1 MLLGFKTKLKLN
13 NQQRTQMAKHAGV
26 ARHAWNWGLGLTKQ
40 ILNHNQNNPSD
51 KIKFPSAIDL
61 HKWLVALV
69 KPQYP
74 WYYESSKCAPQFA
87 LRQLRDAWGRA
98 FKKRTAHGEVS
109 SPCGRSKKTSQP
121 PRFKRKGRNDSFTL
135 DGTIKVV
142 DHYKIQVPKIGVI
155 KTYERLP
162 LGYKPKS
169 VTISRKAD
177 HWFISFKIEVEPK
190 PTHKAVDTVGV
201 DLGVKTLAYL
211 STGVSFE
218 GAKAYQRY
226 EKRLSRLQWL
236 NRKKVIGS
244 HNWKKAQLKIAKLH
258 VKITN
263 IRQDTLHKITTYLAK
278 NHSKIVIED
287 LNVGGMLRKRCDP
300 APPTGARERAPRHG
314 KLATA
319 IADMGF
325 YEFRRQLE
333 YKCQLY
339 GSELIIADRWFP
351 SSKTCSN
358 CGWYNPD
365 LKLSDRWF
373 LCAECGS
380 FLDRDGNAAIN
391 LSRWSHHRTQAC
403 GQVAADS
410 LG

>member
-13 NQQRTQMAKHAGV
+13 NQQRTEMAKHAGV
-26 ARHAWNWGLGLTKQ
+26 ARHAWNWGNGLTKQ
-40 ILNHNQNNPSD
+40 ILDHNQNNPED

-98 FKKRTAHGEVS
+98 FKKT
-109 SPCGRSKKTSQP
+109 SKS
-121 PRFKRKGRNDSFTL
+121 PRFKKKGRNDSFTL

-142 DHYKIQVPKIGVI
+142 GHYQIQVPKIGVI
-155 KTYERLP
+155 KTYERLQ

-177 HWFISFKIEVEPK
+177 SWFISFKIEVEPK
-190 PTHKAVDTVGV
+190 PTHKTVEKVGV

-236 NRKKVIGS
+236 NRNKVIGS

-258 VKITN
+258 AKIAN

-278 NHSKIVIED
+278 NHSQIIIEN
-287 LNVGGMLRKRCDP
+287 LNVSGMLKN
-300 APPTGARERAPRHG
+300 G
-314 KLATA
+314 KLAKA

-325 YEFRRQLE
+325 HEFRRQLE

-339 GSELIIADRWFP
+339 GSELIVADRWFP

-391 LSRWSHHRTQAC
+391 LSRWSHHQT
-403 GQVAADS
+403 
-410 LG
+410 

>member
-1 MLLGFKTKLKLN
+1 MVMLLGFKTKLKLN

-26 ARHAWNWGLGLTKQ
+26 ARHAWNWGNGLTKQ
-40 ILNHNQNNPSD
+40 ILEHNQNNPSD
-51 KIKFPSAIDL
+51 KLKFPSSIDL

-98 FKKRTAHGEVS
+98 FKKI
-109 SPCGRSKKTSQP
+109 SKP

-142 DHYKIQVPKIGVI
+142 DHYQIQVPKIGVI

-177 HWFISFKIEVEPK
+177 DWFISFKIEVEPN
-190 PTHKAVDTVGV
+190 PTHKAVETVGV
-201 DLGVKTLAYL
+201 DLGIKTLAYL

-218 GAKAYQRY
+218 GAKAYKRY

-236 NRKKVIGS
+236 NRNKVIGS
-244 HNWKKAQLKIAKLH
+244 NNWKKAQLKIAKLH
-258 VKITN
+258 AKIAN

-287 LNVGGMLRKRCDP
+287 LNVSGMLSN
-300 APPTGARERAPRHG
+300 G
-314 KLATA
+314 KLAKA

-339 GSELIIADRWFP
+339 GSELIIADRWFR

-358 CGWYNPD
+358 CGNHNSD
-365 LKLSDRWF
+365 LTLSDRIYN
-373 LCAECGS
+373 CNSCGVS
-380 FLDRDGNAAIN
+380 LDRDQNAAIN
-391 LSRWSHHRTQAC
+391 LSRWSHHQTQAC
-403 GQVAADS
+403 G
-410 LG
+410 